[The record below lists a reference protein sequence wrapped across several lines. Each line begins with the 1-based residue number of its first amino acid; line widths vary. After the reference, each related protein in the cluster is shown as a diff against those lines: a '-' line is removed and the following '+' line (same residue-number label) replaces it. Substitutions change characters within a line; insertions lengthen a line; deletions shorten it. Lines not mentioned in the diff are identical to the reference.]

1 MRLEEIASVRS
12 DHKPGRN
19 ALGPGPFVGR
29 RAELARL
36 RRGVE
41 LALRGMGT
49 CAWIVG
55 ESGSGKTRLARE
67 LASYARLRG
76 FRVRWLGH
84 AEVRAARPTVAPPAA
99 GAELLIADGFPDA
112 GPTSVRAVERL
123 LARAGPRQLVL
134 GTSRPPL
141 DGLATLLAERRAD
154 VLILTGLETD
164 ALARLLGALSG
175 ETPAVEV
182 TAAVA
187 RATGGNPSR
196 VRAWLEADRAGM
208 S

>member
-1 MRLEEIASVRS
+1 VSS
-12 DHKPGRN
+12 DQRPAHAG
-19 ALGPGPFVGR
+19 LGPGPFVGR

-36 RRGVE
+36 RRSVE
-41 LALRGMGT
+41 LALGGMGT

-55 ESGSGKTRLARE
+55 EAGTGKTRLARE

-76 FRVRWLGH
+76 VEVRWLGH
-84 AEVRAARPTVAPPAA
+84 AEVRATRPIIAPLAER
-99 GAELLIADGFPDA
+99 AELVIADALPDV
-112 GPTSVRAVERL
+112 GPASVRAVERL
-123 LARAGPRQLVL
+123 LASAGSRQLVL

-141 DGLATLLAERRAD
+141 GALATVLAERRAD
-154 VLILTGLETD
+154 VLILAGLETD

-175 ETPAVEV
+175 ERLGADVI
-182 TAAVA
+182 AAVA

-208 S
+208 TGAD

>member
-1 MRLEEIASVRS
+1 MRS

-19 ALGPGPFVGR
+19 GLGPGPFVGR

-41 LALRGMGT
+41 LALGGMGT

-55 ESGSGKTRLARE
+55 EAGSGKTRLARE

-76 FRVRWLGH
+76 VRVRWLGH
-84 AEVRAARPTVAPPAA
+84 SQVRAMRPTVAPLVA

-112 GPTSVRAVERL
+112 GPTSVRAVEQL
-123 LARAGPRQLVL
+123 LASAGPRQLVL
-134 GTSRPPL
+134 GTTRPPL
-141 DGLATLLAERRAD
+141 DGLATLLDERRAD
-154 VLILTGLETD
+154 VLILAGLETD

-175 ETPAVEV
+175 ETPGVDV

-187 RATGGNPSR
+187 RATSGNPSR
-196 VRAWLEADRAGM
+196 VRAWLEAERAGM